1 MKTIQK
7 IFAMPKL
14 KAYQWGLVIAVL
26 LGQAAWNFYRVA
38 PVGPAIL
45 GDEYI
50 YSQSARHGSP
60 WGPQITGDFS
70 NYLFNLFYSVTNFCG
85 PGFYTCG
92 KIVNLVFFVGFIF
105 LIFIAALRVMPFWAS
120 LGFIAAA
127 GLSPLTAY
135 TSMFLP
141 ESMYFFFLGLLL
153 LALLHAMKEQ
163 GWRNWAI
170 VGGVIGTASLVK
182 PHAWMAVIPIAIFIF
197 VLCLDYKKRFFKDL
211 FMAGGALVG
220 GAVLA
225 RLIIGFIVAGPK
237 ALSFFGAY
245 LSFGTLQQ
253 VTEAPQEVV
262 EGGTA
267 IGTSPITG
275 VIELFWPQL
284 SIHVN
289 TVSALMAIAI
299 VGLIVAIIDL
309 VRTREERTVN
319 LLALLSFIWLGS
331 MVIIIVIFTGWLTGG
346 GDDHTTRVLLRYYD
360 FLFILVPLA
369 GLAVFV
375 TKAVNLQN
383 VFIRWALAI
392 VFGAVITNSFTGNF
406 ASLTIQIADAPNL
419 AGLVVN
425 LDTFN
430 GVAIT
435 MALALA
441 VFATFPHYTKWTF
454 IALLPFSM
462 IAAGWQIQDQY
473 QGFRGT
479 LSAADKAGQ
488 YVYANLTE
496 GEKQS
501 IHILANTRFDATNAA
516 IWIDEPKLEY
526 ELGSPGNVYETQ
538 WAPADAKW
546 IVAIGD
552 ISVAGEILERHD
564 EQEFTLYRIR

>member
-1 MKTIQK
+1 MKTVQK

-14 KAYQWGLVIAVL
+14 KAYQWGLVVAVL

-70 NYLFNLFYSVTNFCG
+70 NYLFNLVYSVTNLCG

-127 GLSPLTAY
+127 GLSPLTVY

-163 GWRNWAI
+163 GWKNWAI

-182 PHAWMAVIPIAIFIF
+182 PHAWMAVIPIAIFIL
-197 VLCLDYKKRFFKDL
+197 VLCLNHKKRFLKDL
-211 FMAGGALVG
+211 FLAGGALVG

-245 LSFGTLQQ
+245 LSLGTIQQ

-284 SIHVN
+284 SIHVL

-309 VRTREERTVN
+309 VRTREARTVN

-360 FLFILVPLA
+360 FLFILVPLS

-375 TKAVNLQN
+375 SKVVNLQN
-383 VFIRWALAI
+383 VFVRWALAI
-392 VFGAVITNSFTGNF
+392 GFGTVITNSFTNNF
-406 ASLTIQIADAPNL
+406 SNLTIQIADAPNL

-425 LDTFN
+425 LETFN
-430 GVAIT
+430 GVAVT
-435 MALALA
+435 MALALG

-454 IALLPFSM
+454 VALLPFSM
-462 IAAGWQIQDQY
+462 ISAGWQIQDQY
-473 QGFRGT
+473 RGFRGD
-479 LSAADKAGQ
+479 LSVADKAGQ
-488 YVYANLTE
+488 YVYTNLTE
-496 GEKQS
+496 SEKQNL
-501 IHILANTRFDATNAA
+501 HILANTRFDATNIA
-516 IWIDEPKLEY
+516 IWVDEPQLEY
-526 ELGSPGNVYETQ
+526 ELASPGSVYDKE
-538 WAPADAKW
+538 WAPIEASW
-546 IVAIGD
+546 IVSIGE
-552 ISVAGEILERHD
+552 IEVAGVIKEKLTGD
-564 EQEFTLYRIR
+564 GFVLYRIR

>member
-14 KAYQWGLVIAVL
+14 KAYQWGLVVAVL

-70 NYLFNLFYSVTNFCG
+70 NYLFNLVYSVTNFCG

-197 VLCLDYKKRFFKDL
+197 VLCLDHTKKFFKDL
-211 FMAGGALVG
+211 FLAGGALVG

-552 ISVAGEILERHD
+552 ISVVGEILERHD

>member
-1 MKTIQK
+1 
-7 IFAMPKL
+7 
-14 KAYQWGLVIAVL
+14 
-26 LGQAAWNFYRVA
+26 
-38 PVGPAIL
+38 
-45 GDEYI
+45 
-50 YSQSARHGSP
+50 
-60 WGPQITGDFS
+60 
-70 NYLFNLFYSVTNFCG
+70 LFNLVYSVTNLCG

-120 LGFIAAA
+120 LGFITAA
-127 GLSPLTAY
+127 GLSPLTVY

-163 GWRNWAI
+163 GWKNWAI

-182 PHAWMAVIPIAIFIF
+182 PHAWMAVIPIAIFIL
-197 VLCLDYKKRFFKDL
+197 VLCLNHKKRFFKDL
-211 FMAGGALVG
+211 FLAGGALVG

-245 LSFGTLQQ
+245 LSLGTIQQ

-275 VIELFWPQL
+275 VVELFWPQL
-284 SIHVN
+284 SIHVL

-309 VRTREERTVN
+309 VRTRESRTVN

-360 FLFILVPLA
+360 FLFILVPLS

-375 TKAVNLQN
+375 SKVVNLQN
-383 VFIRWALAI
+383 VFVRWALAI
-392 VFGAVITNSFTGNF
+392 GFGFAITNSFTGNF
-406 ASLTIQIADAPNL
+406 ANLSIQIADAPNL
-419 AGLVVN
+419 AGLVVD
-425 LDTFN
+425 LETFN
-430 GVAIT
+430 GVAIS

-441 VFATFPHYTKWTF
+441 VYATFPKFTKWTF
-454 IALLPFSM
+454 AVLLPFSM
-462 IAAGWQIQDQY
+462 VAAGWQIQDQY

-479 LSAADKAGQ
+479 PSAADLAGK
-488 YVYANLTE
+488 YVNQNLSDE
-496 GEKQS
+496 ERQN
-501 IHILANTRFDATNAA
+501 IHILAVSRFDATNAA
-516 IWIDEPKLEY
+516 MWIDKPQLDY
-526 ELGSPGNVYETQ
+526 ELGSEGSSYNSD
-538 WAPADAKW
+538 WAPKETTWVLALSGIMVEGQISDV
-546 IVAIGD
+546 IEGD
-552 ISVAGEILERHD
+552 GFR
-564 EQEFTLYRIR
+564 LYRIR